1 MAVKNKRK
9 SSIRAQMIRIVSL
22 VIVVLILSIVSAGI
36 ISGYIGIEST
46 VEQNIL
52 TITQFSDQLFSGA
65 IADAETNV
73 LKLVSEYNRTCALGI
88 MNGLKFS
95 NALVEDSDFMETA
108 FVAQDNG
115 IFTNDEIF
123 NSYGIS
129 GCMDVIENVR
139 ETGTPELSSTVPF
152 GDELRF
158 VVAAPAKNG
167 IYLAT
172 LPHDYF
178 TSLIADKTV
187 CDTGNVFMI
196 DQYGTMIANI
206 RPELVNER
214 QNFIEMAAAG
224 DSSYN
229 SAAEVYSK
237 MVNGES
243 GIDRY
248 LYKGVRRICAY
259 APVSS
264 GNGWSYGVC
273 APEKEFLSSIF
284 TIVTALLIC
293 SGVCLILSIFV
304 ISAFATKTTKPI
316 KQMSKRMAL
325 LAQGDLYTPVSVADR
340 NDEIGTLAYEFGE
353 TIASLKSY
361 IRDIDEVLHEMAA
374 GNIQV
379 KPSIKY
385 DGDFVTIEK
394 SLKKILISFNQIF
407 SEISNSASLVSEGA
421 TKVSESSQTLAD
433 GAVEQTQVVAAL
445 IETLNALSKTSA
457 ENSVTTRNAEKDS
470 VKSGEQVKFCNERMQ
485 NAADAMAEITDSSL
499 QIEKII
505 GTIEDIAFQTNIL
518 ALNAEIEAARAGQA
532 GKGFAVVADEV
543 RNLANKSDKAAKATK
558 QLIENSLHSVNRGS
572 EIVSE
577 VSNQLNESTEIVLK
591 AVEDMKTVNI
601 AVKSEDENIGKI
613 SDSVELI
620 NRVVQSNKSTSEQ
633 SAEISSRLSQQ
644 ADKLNV
650 LMSNFKFDE

>member
-1 MAVKNKRK
+1 MAVKNKKK

-22 VIVVLILSIVSAGI
+22 VIIILTITIVSAGI

-46 VEQNIL
+46 VQQNLL
-52 TITQFSDQLFSGA
+52 TMTQFSDQLFSGA
-65 IADAETNV
+65 ISDAENNV

-95 NALVEDSDFMETA
+95 DMLVTDSIFKETA
-108 FVAQDNG
+108 FVGGDNG
-115 IFTNDEIF
+115 VFSNYEIFTN
-123 NSYGIS
+123 NGIDS
-129 GCMDVIENVR
+129 CIDVIDIVR
-139 ETGTPELSSTVPF
+139 ETNEPELTTTVSF
-152 GDELRF
+152 GGELRF
-158 VVAAPAKNG
+158 VVVAPAQNG

-172 LPHDYF
+172 LPIDYF
-178 TSLIADKTV
+178 SSLISDKTI
-187 CDTGNVFMI
+187 CETGNVFMI
-196 DQYGTMIANI
+196 DQYGTMIANT
-206 RPELVNER
+206 RPWLVDEQ
-214 QNFIEMAAAG
+214 QNFIKMAATG

-229 SAAEVYSK
+229 SAADVYYR
-237 MVNGES
+237 MTIGET
-243 GIDRY
+243 GVDRY
-248 LYKGVRRICAY
+248 SYEGVKRIVAFG
-259 APVSS
+259 PVTD

-293 SGVCLILSIFV
+293 SFICLILSIFV
-304 ISAFATKTTKPI
+304 VSAFATKTTKPI

-340 NDEIGTLAYEFGE
+340 NDEIGVLAYEFGE

-361 IRDIDEVLHEMAA
+361 IRDIDEVLHEMAS

-394 SLKKILISFNQIF
+394 SLKKILTSFNQIF
-407 SEISNSASLVSEGA
+407 SEISASSNLVSEGA
-421 TKVSESSQTLAD
+421 GRVSEASQNLAD
-433 GAVEQTQVVAAL
+433 GAAEQTQVVAAL
-445 IETLNALSKTSA
+445 IDTLDALAKTSA

-505 GTIEDIAFQTNIL
+505 STIEDIAFQTNIL

-558 QLIENSLHSVNRGS
+558 QLIENSLQSVNRGT

-601 AVKSEDENIGKI
+601 AVRSEDENIRKI
-613 SDSVELI
+613 SASVEQI
-620 NRVVQSNKSTSEQ
+620 NSVVHANRTTSEQ
-633 SAEISSRLSQQ
+633 SAETSMRLSQQ
-644 ADKLNV
+644 ADKLNH